1 MVCGASNEGFNDSG
15 RRTAK
20 IYENAVIS
28 VSEGSTVMCR
38 AVEEMINDAIKSER
52 IKMVISL
59 LKLGKLTLEEI
70 AQTSELT
77 ISEVEELEK
86 PQIA

>member
-1 MVCGASNEGFNDSG
+1 M
-15 RRTAK
+15 
-20 IYENAVIS
+20 
-28 VSEGSTVMCR
+28 
-38 AVEEMINDAIKSER
+38 EEMINDTIKSER

-70 AQTSELT
+70 AQTSGLT
-77 ISEVEELEK
+77 IAEVEELEK